1 MNSPKF
7 RLLYKA
13 PQKDYF
19 PHLLTLESC
28 MSSKFFHFLEKKN
41 AARIMG
47 VVVEVKKTEAK
58 DPLILQPDKK
68 EYSPPSTKN
77 CS

>member
-1 MNSPKF
+1 MNSPRF

-28 MSSKFFHFLEKKN
+28 MSSKFFHFLEQKN
-41 AARIMG
+41 ATRIMG
-47 VVVEVKKTEAK
+47 VAAEAKKMAAK
-58 DPLILQPDKK
+58 DPPVLQPDKK
-68 EYSPPSTKN
+68 EYSPPLTRN
-77 CS
+77 RN